1 MNKLKDT
8 PITKQILIAFL
19 FIIFLFLEAEHKVLL
34 DSLSSEAAWDF
45 QVWSAWVC
53 LILIVAISFF
63 TYKSVSNASSIQERN
78 EQALA
83 SVSSQVMIADENYNI
98 VYLNPELQS
107 MLTEVESDI
116 KKDLPSFDAKN
127 LIGVNIDTFHKNPAH
142 QRGMLDN
149 LKSTYDT
156 SINVGG
162 RIFDLTANPIITAGK
177 RTGTVV
183 EWQDVTQKR
192 ADEERLLN
200 SQGQIDALN
209 RSQASIEFDPKG
221 YIITANEN
229 FCGAMGYELD
239 EIKGKHHSLFVDPE
253 YAKSSEYKE
262 FWERLGKGEFCADQY
277 VRYGKGGK
285 EIWIQASYNPVQD
298 KEGNTFK
305 VVKFA
310 VDVTY
315 LKEEKMRSTRIQ
327 TSLDCVS
334 NNVMLADENNDIIY
348 MNDAVKGMLS
358 NAESDLRKDLP
369 KFDVD
374 KVVGSNVD
382 IFHKNPEH
390 QKSMLEKLN
399 STYRTKI
406 VVGGRTFSLTAN
418 PVKGSKGERLGT
430 VVEWADI
437 TAELAVEEE
446 IKKVVSAT
454 TQGDFT
460 KRLDTEGK
468 EGFLLNLSEGINE
481 IGEVSYNGLTETV
494 EVLQALSKGSLT
506 QKIEGDYQGLFNDI
520 KESVN
525 GTIEQLRGTV
535 GRIKVSAGSVNS
547 ASSEISAGSK
557 DLSERTEQQAST
569 LEETA
574 ASMEQITGAVRQN
587 TENANSANTL
597 AGSAKDVATKGGNV
611 VDEAVTAMG
620 GITDSSQKIS
630 DIINVIDDIAFQ
642 TNLLALNAAVEAARA
657 GDAGKGFAVVASEVR
672 SLAGRSAAASKDI
685 KTLINE
691 SSDQV
696 KNGSELV
703 NQAGE
708 TLKEIVGSV
717 SEVANIISEIAAASS
732 QQATGIEEINSA
744 VAQMDEM
751 TQQNAAL
758 VEENT
763 AAAQSLVDQA
773 YGLEELIT
781 FFQIDESD
789 AVAAAAT
796 AGGAATAQSAA
807 ASVAPI
813 ASAAA
818 NTSKPKATSAASKPK
833 AAANKPAAAPAKK
846 AETKASPAPNK
857 YDDDWEEF

>member
-1 MNKLKDT
+1 MSTLNKM
-8 PITKQILIAFL
+8 PINKKILIAMFFITGIFVLSQLQTFL
-19 FIIFLFLEAEHKVLL
+19 SMLNPETNWDMNTIFALAG
-34 DSLSSEAAWDF
+34 
-45 QVWSAWVC
+45 
-53 LILIVAISFF
+53 LIL
-63 TYKSVSNASSIQERN
+63 SIAVIKITKDSTDTILKEQERK
-78 EQALA
+78 ERTLD

-98 VYLNPELQS
+98 IYLNPELTK
-107 MLTEVESDI
+107 MLTDAEEDI
-116 KKDLPSFDAKN
+116 RKDLPSFDVKK
-127 LIGVNIDTFHKNPAH
+127 LIGTNIDTFHKNPAH
-142 QRGMLDN
+142 QRSMLDN
-149 LKSTYDT
+149 LSNTYNT
-156 SINVGG
+156 SITVGG
-162 RIFDLTANPIITAGK
+162 RIFNLIANPVIIKDK

-183 EWQDVTQKR
+183 EWQDVTEKK
-192 ADEERLLN
+192 AIEEKLIN

-209 RSQASIEFDPKG
+209 RSQASIEFDPRG

-239 EIKGKHHSLFVDPE
+239 EIKGKHHAIFVDPE
-253 YAKSSEYKE
+253 YAKSAEYKQ
-262 FWERLGKGEFCADQY
+262 FWEKLGRGEFEADQY
-277 VRYGKGGK
+277 VRYDKSGN
-285 EIWIQASYNPVQD
+285 EIWIQASYNPVLD
-298 KEGNTFK
+298 KNGKVFK
-305 VVKFA
+305 IVKFA

-315 LKEEKMRSTRIQ
+315 LRDEKMRSTRIQ

-348 MNDAVKGMLS
+348 MNSAVQEMLRI
-358 NAESDLRKDLP
+358 AENDIRKDLP

-374 KVVGSNVD
+374 TVVGSNVD

-390 QKSMLEKLN
+390 QKSMLDKLN
-399 STYRTKI
+399 STYKTKI
-406 VVGGRTFSLTAN
+406 EVGGRSFSLIAN
-418 PVKGSKGERLGT
+418 PVKDEKGNRLGT
-430 VVEWADI
+430 VVEWSDI
-437 TAELAVEEE
+437 TLELAIEEE
-446 IKKVVSAT
+446 INNVVKAT

-460 KRLDTEGK
+460 QRLETEGK
-468 EGFLLNLSEGINE
+468 EGFMLNLSQGINE
-481 IGEVSYNGLTETV
+481 IGEVSNKGLSETV
-494 EVLQALSKGSLT
+494 KVLKALSKGELT
-506 QKIEGDYQGLFNDI
+506 ERIEGEYEGMFNEI

-525 GTIEQLRGTV
+525 GTIDQLRQIV
-535 GRIKVSAGSVNS
+535 GRIKESASSVNS
-547 ASSEISAGSK
+547 ASSEISSGSK

-574 ASMEQITGAVRQN
+574 ASMEEITGAVRQN

-597 AGSAKDVATKGGNV
+597 ADSAKSVATKGGNV
-611 VDEAVTAMG
+611 VSEVVTAMC
-620 GITDSSQKIS
+620 GITESSQKIS

-672 SLAGRSAAASKDI
+672 SLAGRSASASKDI

-696 KNGSELV
+696 KSGSELV

-717 SEVANIISEIAAASS
+717 SEVAGIISEIASASS

-773 YGLEELIT
+773 YGLEELIS
-781 FFQIDESD
+781 FFRVDETEEMD
-789 AVAAAAT
+789 NMPMAKAVGMSSPSPAMSSKPAP
-796 AGGAATAQSAA
+796 A
-807 ASVAPI
+807 ASSPA
-813 ASAAA
+813 
-818 NTSKPKATSAASKPK
+818 KPKPAIAKKASS
-833 AAANKPAAAPAKK
+833 KPAAPID
-846 AETKASPAPNK
+846 NK